1 MICADITIFS
11 VMRKLQN
18 LGGQYMIYQIAEL
31 STCKWSTLFA
41 SLQVPKIVGAYLA
54 TLLSLTLLSVSDRML
69 VLCKDLA
76 PVT

>member
-1 MICADITIFS
+1 
-11 VMRKLQN
+11 
-18 LGGQYMIYQIAEL
+18 MIYQIAEL